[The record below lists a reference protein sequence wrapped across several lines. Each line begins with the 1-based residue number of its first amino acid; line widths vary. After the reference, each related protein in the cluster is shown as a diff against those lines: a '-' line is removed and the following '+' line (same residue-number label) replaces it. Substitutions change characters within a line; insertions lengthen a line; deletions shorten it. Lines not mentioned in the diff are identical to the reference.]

1 MTRLRLSARDDPL
14 AIGDP
19 AQPNTQRDS
28 VGRSNNGT
36 PAAGKSPPRPAKKRR
51 APQRR
56 QPARAR
62 PTGAG
67 PYDEDRLEQ
76 TGWRLYEGLLARVRD
91 MSGELNDTGVP
102 ASTAALA
109 AAVLHFHTPRDVE
122 EAAQL
127 MREWRKTT
135 AGRRN
140 AERNR

>member
-19 AQPNTQRDS
+19 AQPNTQGDS
-28 VGRSNNGT
+28 TGRSNDGA
-36 PAAGKSPPRPAKKRR
+36 PAARKPAPPPAKKRP
-51 APQRR
+51 APKRR
-56 QPARAR
+56 QPAGPR

-67 PYDEDRLEQ
+67 PYDDDRLEQ
-76 TGWRLYEGLLARVRD
+76 TGWRLYEGLLDRIRD
-91 MSGELNDTGVP
+91 MSGQLNDTGVP

-122 EAAQL
+122 AATEL

-135 AGRRN
+135 AGRGSSARK
-140 AERNR
+140 R